1 MSPATVDAGA
11 PPPPCPNGQIFY
23 PHFNSSNYISDNCFG
38 STGFSNQMDPG
49 FGLSSSKPAGGLSRP
64 PRLAKLR
71 KPLAGHRP
79 NMFRSVSQMGVGPRP
94 EDFEYSQQ
102 NVGHGFAFG
111 SNDSSQSAVD
121 NNVEASKV
129 ADEMGRLNIESMNE
143 NVGMSSSDDGNVHL
157 SGKDHSLR
165 GLDESVVSELPEDMR
180 RLCIERE
187 HFSKFYGEDME
198 ELPNEMNKLNMKD
211 YEHDGSSTS
220 SGVSS
225 DVLLPDKMKTLNID
239 DPLYK
244 SMNLKVNDGEKNKF
258 VFKDTGNAN
267 RPVGLNMTDT
277 ARDSSNRL
285 RTETRLA
292 SGAETMHDIPAR
304 NLENRNSDNILG
316 SFSSSFTFGTGLGS
330 DNSDTHENF
339 RNEKRTASLPMF
351 SSSGIHPTPLRGVSE
366 MPSVDRGDRKVEFC
380 ISSRFDNMPAQMEFK
395 TPDPKAHSLFGL
407 NRKLDTKR
415 EQVKDSGLKKKKG
428 KSKKPAQVPLK
439 FHHDFV
445 FQETLPEHTESS
457 EQYSPMD
464 FSPYEET
471 LANNTLSRENSVASD
486 ESFYLGENNSSV
498 DSYPNVS
505 SNIADEVLVSATER
519 LHINDYDER
528 RNEGQDRLSA
538 SLGNDAIRVESPE
551 EDSVSGAE
559 TESFKSAAD
568 ELDYSTDSFFT
579 TADSE
584 VSSSSKIE
592 RQDSDGGTQFESS
605 TSSAEMFSG
614 GFTFAASSASFS
626 ESSASM
632 RIPKKKTRSKHCY
645 DSYSST
651 SGAKVLHASS
661 HQPSFQVSGSSFSL
675 REQGQKDNLST
686 VLKSDK
692 FEQVKEPTTK
702 QDSATTA
709 TIAAQESCEK
719 WRLRGNQAYARGDF
733 SKAEDYYTQGLNCI
747 SQNET
752 SRSCLRALML
762 CYSNR
767 AATRM
772 SLGRLREALQDC
784 ARASELD
791 PNFLKVQVR
800 AASCYLTLGEVE
812 NATLHFM
819 KCLQAGPDVCA
830 DRKIL
835 VEASEGL
842 EKAKKVAECMS
853 RAAELLDRRSISDMD
868 CAVNIISEGLIISS
882 YSEKLLQMKVDA
894 LLMLK
899 NYEELIRFCEQLL
912 DSVEL
917 NFLIPAVDSHIV
929 EFHGSDLKR
938 APSFRAWCSSL
949 IIKSCF
955 YLGRLEE
962 ALVFLKKQEEQLSLV
977 ERGSRSL
984 ESMIPLTRTIREL
997 LHHKAAGN
1005 EAYKSGKHAEA
1016 VEHYTAAISCSVESR
1031 PFAAICFCNRAAAY
1045 RSMGQPLDAIADC
1058 CLAIALD
1065 GNYYKAISRRAAIYE
1080 MIRDYGQAVADL
1092 QKLVSLF
1099 TEEVDK
1105 KTHQSVKSDKVEIVN
1120 ELRQARLKLSEME
1133 EFTRNE
1139 IPLNMYLILGVD
1151 PSAPASEI
1159 KKAYRKAAL
1168 KYHPDKAGQSLA
1180 RNENSDDPIWKE
1192 IVREVHKDADRLFK
1206 IIGEAYAV
1214 LSDPTK
1220 RSRYDLEEEMRN
1232 AHNGGNA
1239 SKNFSD
1245 FQNYTER
1252 GGARRQWQEAWR
1264 SYGNS
1269 GRGSERNH
1277 YNWYS

>member
-1 MSPATVDAGA
+1 
-11 PPPPCPNGQIFY
+11 
-23 PHFNSSNYISDNCFG
+23 
-38 STGFSNQMDPG
+38 MDPG
-49 FGLSSSKPAGGLSRP
+49 FGFGSSSKPAGGLSRP

-71 KPLAGHRP
+71 KPLTGHRP
-79 NMFRSVSQMGVGPRP
+79 NMFRSVSQMGVDSRS
-94 EDFEYSQQ
+94 EDPGLEYSQQ
-102 NVGHGFAFG
+102 NVGHGFLFG
-111 SNDSSQSAVD
+111 SNDSSRSAVNN
-121 NNVEASKV
+121 NNVVE
-129 ADEMGRLNIESMNE
+129 EMRRMNIESENACSNSANE
-143 NVGMSSSDDGNVHL
+143 NIGMSSSSSGGGNVHL

-165 GLDESVVSELPEDMR
+165 GIDESVVSELPEDMR
-180 RLCIERE
+180 RMCIESD
-187 HFSKFYGEDME
+187 HFSKLYSGNME
-198 ELPNEMNKLNMKD
+198 ELPNKMKKLDVKD
-211 YEHDGSSTS
+211 YEHDGSKNVSYERS
-220 SGVSS
+220 DSS
-225 DVLLPDKMKTLNID
+225 DVLLPDKLENLKLED
-239 DPLYK
+239 SLYN
-244 SMNLKVNDGEKNKF
+244 SMNVKVDDVRSGDKNKF
-258 VFKDTGNAN
+258 VFKHSGNTSQ
-267 RPVGLNMTDT
+267 PELNMSNTDK
-277 ARDSSNRL
+277 DISNRL
-285 RTETRLA
+285 RTKTSLT
-292 SGAETMHDIPAR
+292 SGAEIMHDMPV
-304 NLENRNSDNILG
+304 RNSGNVSG
-316 SFSSSFTFGTGLGS
+316 PFGSSFTFRAGFES
-330 DNSDTHENF
+330 ENSGANF
-339 RNEKRTASLPMF
+339 KNEKSTASLPIF
-351 SSSGIHPTPLRGVSE
+351 SSSGIHRTPLGGVSE
-366 MPSVDRGDRKVEFC
+366 MPSVNRGERKVEFG
-380 ISSRFDNMPAQMEFK
+380 ISSKLDNMPAQNVEFK
-395 TPDPKAHSLFGL
+395 TPDPKALFGL
-407 NRKLDTKR
+407 SRKLDTKR
-415 EQVKDSGLKKKKG
+415 EPVKDSGLKKKKG
-428 KSKKPAQVPLK
+428 KSKKPVQLPLK
-439 FHHDFV
+439 LHHDFV
-445 FQETLPEHTESS
+445 FQETLHEPTDSS

-471 LANNTLSRENSVASD
+471 LANNTLSRETSVASD
-486 ESFYLGENNSSV
+486 ESFYLGENNSSA

-505 SNIADEVLVSATER
+505 SDIADEVLVSATER
-519 LHINDYDER
+519 MHINEYDTRGNGRQHR
-528 RNEGQDRLSA
+528 RSA
-538 SLGNDAIRVESPE
+538 SLGNDAIRAESPE
-551 EDSVSGAE
+551 EDSVSAAE

-579 TADSE
+579 TADTE

-632 RIPKKKTRSKHCY
+632 RIPKKKTRSKNGH

-651 SGAKVLHASS
+651 PSTKVLHVPS
-661 HQPSFQVSGSSFSL
+661 QLPSFQVPGSSFSL
-675 REQGQKDNLST
+675 REQGQKDNFST
-686 VLKSDK
+686 VLSQKSDK
-692 FEQVKEPTTK
+692 LEQVKELATK
-702 QDSATTA
+702 HDSATTA

-719 WRLRGNQAYARGDF
+719 WRLRGNQAYAKGDF

-747 SQNET
+747 SQTET

-772 SLGRLREALQDC
+772 LLGRLREALEDC
-784 ARASELD
+784 TRASELD
-791 PNFLKVQVR
+791 PSFLKVQVR

-830 DRKIL
+830 DRKLL

-853 RAAELLDRRSISDMD
+853 QAAELLGRRSTNDID
-868 CAVNIISEGLIISS
+868 CAISIISEGLMISS
-882 YSEKLLQMKVDA
+882 YSEKLLQMKVDS

-912 DSVEL
+912 DSVES
-917 NFLIPAVDSHIV
+917 NFLIPGVDSHLV
-929 EFHGSDLKR
+929 DFHGSDLKR
-938 APSFRAWCSSL
+938 APSFRAWCVSL
-949 IIKSCF
+949 IIKSYF

-977 ERGSRSL
+977 ERGSRTL
-984 ESMIPLTRTIREL
+984 ESMIPLTGTIREL

-1005 EAYKSGKHAEA
+1005 EAYKAGKHAEA

-1031 PFAAICFCNRAAAY
+1031 PFTAICFCNRAAAY

-1065 GNYYKAISRRAAIYE
+1065 GSYYKAISRRATIYE

-1092 QKLVSLF
+1092 QKLASLL

-1105 KTHQSVKSDKVEIVN
+1105 KTNQSVKSDKVEIVN

-1159 KKAYRKAAL
+1159 KKAYRRAAL

-1192 IVREVHKDADRLFK
+1192 IAKEVHKDADRLFK

-1214 LSDPTK
+1214 LSDPSK
-1220 RSRYDLEEEMRN
+1220 RSRYDMEEEMRN
-1232 AHNGGNA
+1232 ARNGSNT
-1239 SKNFSD
+1239 SKHFTD
-1245 FQNYTER
+1245 FQNYTFER
-1252 GGARRQWQEAWR
+1252 GGSRRQWQDVWR
-1264 SYGNS
+1264 SHGNS
-1269 GRGSERNH
+1269 ARGSDRNH